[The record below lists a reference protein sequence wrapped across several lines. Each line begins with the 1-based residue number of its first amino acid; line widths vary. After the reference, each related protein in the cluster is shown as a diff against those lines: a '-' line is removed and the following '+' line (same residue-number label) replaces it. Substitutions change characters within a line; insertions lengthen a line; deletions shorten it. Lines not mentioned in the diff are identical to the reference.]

1 MPDEPT
7 QPRPP
12 KPHDLDL
19 TGAQWLAAAD
29 APEGPQ
35 IAFVGE
41 YIVMRHGGDLDAP
54 PLIFTQDEWQAFQD
68 GAANGEFNNLP

>member
-1 MPDEPT
+1 MTTSPSRT
-7 QPRPP
+7 P

-19 TGAQWLAAAD
+19 SGAKWLAAPD

-41 YIVMRHGGDLDAP
+41 YIVMRHGSDPTAP
-54 PLIFTQDEWQAFQD
+54 PLIFDQGEWEAFQD
-68 GAANGEFNNLP
+68 GSAAGEFDSLG